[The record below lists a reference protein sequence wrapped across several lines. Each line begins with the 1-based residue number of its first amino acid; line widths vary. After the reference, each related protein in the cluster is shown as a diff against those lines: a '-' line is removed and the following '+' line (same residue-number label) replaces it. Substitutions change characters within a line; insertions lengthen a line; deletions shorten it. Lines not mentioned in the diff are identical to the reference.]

1 MPDTNHKATDDSLT
15 HNAERADYAFFARR
29 VYATNLLSDPYIDGT
44 PRFALEAAMLSLERA
59 NHLVIAA
66 ERVAYLHQE
75 MVEILLAEPHL
86 IMDYFHLTA
95 CQRAMWEAAG
105 GMWHGMARADLFIL
119 EDGTIQCCE
128 LNSDTPSGQAEAVV
142 LNELLYE
149 GNALE
154 HGDVRDPNADFAS
167 RFVRLLRESF
177 AKRTDA
183 PLVSV
188 GILYPTELTE
198 DLAMM
203 TLFRR
208 WLEAENINVVAG
220 SPYNVRRTRGGIEI
234 LGHHVDVI
242 YRHYKTDWW
251 GERVPVWRDAPDYL
265 DALPLYE
272 PLAALLDADM
282 CGDITVVNPFGAV
295 VTQNKFSLAFMW
307 DEIARFSP
315 DSQAWIRDLIPETR
329 RMTAVSASKL
339 STEREA
345 WVLKSDYGCEGAET
359 VCGAFV
365 TQEVWDKTIAQAIPE
380 HFVAQRFFHVA
391 LDSRNRLPNFGVYV
405 LGGTG
410 GGFFTRLSNRSTQ
423 YNAVTAPTFIRKS

>member
-1 MPDTNHKATDDSLT
+1 MPDTNHKAIDDRLT
-15 HNAERADYAFFARR
+15 HDAEQSDYAAFARQ

-44 PRFALEAAMLSLERA
+44 PRFALDAAMLGSRLA
-59 NHLVIAA
+59 NDLIIAA

-75 MVEILLAEPHL
+75 LVEILLASPQL
-86 IMDYFHLTA
+86 VTDYFHLTA

-105 GMWHGMARADLFIL
+105 GMWHGMARADLFVL

-149 GNALE
+149 RNART
-154 HGDVRDPNADFAS
+154 HCAVRDPNADFAAG
-167 RFVRLLRESF
+167 FVRLLRQSF

-183 PLVSV
+183 PLTSV

-208 WLEAENINVVAG
+208 WLEAENIKVVTG
-220 SPYNVRRTRGGIEI
+220 SPYNIRRTKDGIEV
-234 LGHHVDVI
+234 LGNQVDVI

-251 GERVPVWRDAPDYL
+251 SERVPVWRDAPDYL

-282 CGDITVVNPFGAV
+282 RGDITIVNPFGAV
-295 VTQNKFSLAFMW
+295 ITQNKFSLAFMW
-307 DEIARFSP
+307 DEIARFTP
-315 DSQAWIRDLIPETR
+315 HAQNWIRALIPETR
-329 RMTAVSASKL
+329 RMSEISASKL
-339 STEREA
+339 STERAE

-365 TQEVWDKTIAQAIPE
+365 TQEVWNKTIAQAKPE

-391 LDSRNRLPNFGVYV
+391 HDSRNRLPNFGVYV
-405 LGGTG
+405 LGGAG
-410 GGFFTRLSNRSTQ
+410 GGFFTRLSTRSTE
-423 YNAVTAPTFIRKS
+423 YNAVTASTFICP

>member
-1 MPDTNHKATDDSLT
+1 MPDTNQETIDASLT
-15 HNAERADYAFFARR
+15 HFAEQSDYADFARR
-29 VYATNLLSDPYIDGT
+29 LYATNLLSDPYIDGT
-44 PRFALEAAMLSLERA
+44 PRFALDAAMLNSRLA
-59 NHLVIAA
+59 NALILAA

-75 MVEILLAEPHL
+75 MVEILLASPHL
-86 IMDYFHLTA
+86 VTDYFHLTA
-95 CQRAMWEAAG
+95 CQQAMWEASG
-105 GMWHGMARADLFIL
+105 GMWHGMARADLFVL
-119 EDGTIQCCE
+119 EDGAIQCCE

-149 GNALE
+149 RNART
-154 HGDVRDPNADFAS
+154 HGDVCDPNADFAR

-183 PLVSV
+183 PFASV

-208 WLEAENINVVAG
+208 WLEAEDINVVTG
-220 SPYNVRRTRGGIEI
+220 SPYNVRRTKSGIEV
-234 LGHHVDVI
+234 LGHGVDVI

-251 GERVPVWRDAPDYL
+251 GERVRVWRDAPEYL

-272 PLAALLDADM
+272 PLAALLDADTN
-282 CGDITVVNPFGAV
+282 GDITIVNPFGAV

-307 DEIARFSP
+307 DEINRFSP
-315 DSQAWIRDLIPETR
+315 DAQNWIRALIPETR
-329 RMTAVSASKL
+329 PMTAFSASKL
-339 STEREA
+339 SAEREA

-380 HFVAQRFFHVA
+380 HFVAQRFFRVA
-391 LDSRNRLPNFGVYV
+391 PDSRNRLPNFGVYV

-410 GGFFTRLSNRSTQ
+410 GGFFTRLSTRSTE
-423 YNAVTAPTFIRKS
+423 YNAVTAPTFICA